1 MGDSVEIKI
10 PYGTGVMKANI
21 PAVNYQEIAVP
32 VEPLQPVEDEVEEIK
47 RSLLHP
53 FGSRTLS
60 QMVKAGDKVAIIVSD
75 YTRPTPT
82 GRILGPVL
90 AELHDR
96 GVPAEHI
103 TIVIACGLHEP
114 SPLSSLTIMLGQDVL
129 DRYKVINHNAD
140 DSENLV
146 LVGHTSQ
153 GIPVRINKIVK
164 EADVRISIGSI
175 DPHRFAGWS
184 GGAKNILPGV
194 AARETVN
201 AHHILLQNPAVGL
214 GRTEG
219 NPFREQLEEAAR
231 LAKLDLII
239 NVVLTAT
246 KKIASIVA
254 GDLVAAHRAG
264 VEFAHRRMQV
274 NVKQRADVVIASPGG
289 SPRDGEFWQTEGKC
303 LGPVADVVKEGG
315 IVIAVAQCLKGVGND
330 EFAQYLSSMD
340 YREMKEALETGPF
353 SMALAKAY
361 KFAKLA
367 EKATV
372 YLVTE
377 GLAATVFA
385 KIPVVI
391 CTTLEETVH
400 QVLERNPGASVLVVP
415 DASGVVMNVAD

>member
-1 MGDSVEIKI
+1 MGDSVEIRI
-10 PYGTGVMKANI
+10 PYGTGVMKASI
-21 PAVNYQEIAVP
+21 PAVNYQETAVP
-32 VEPLQPVEDEVEEIK
+32 VEPLQPLEDEVGEIK
-47 RSLLHP
+47 RALLHP
-53 FGSRTLS
+53 FGSKTLS
-60 QMVKAGDKVAIIVSD
+60 QLVKAGDKVTIIVSD

-114 SPLSSLTIMLGQDVL
+114 SPLSSLTAMLGQDVL
-129 DRYKVINHNAD
+129 NRYKVTNHNAD

-146 LVGHTSQ
+146 LVGQTSQ

-164 EADVRISIGSI
+164 EADIRISIGSI

-201 AHHILLQNPAVGL
+201 AHHILLQNSAVGL

-231 LAKLDLII
+231 LAKLDFII

-246 KKIASIVA
+246 KKIAYIVA
-254 GDLVAAHRAG
+254 GDVVAAHRAG

-274 NVKQRADVVIASPGG
+274 NVKQQADVVIASPGG

-303 LGPVADVVKEGG
+303 LGPVADVVKDGG

-340 YREMKEALETGPF
+340 YSEMKEALETGPF

-377 GLAATVFA
+377 GLAATAFA

-391 CTTLEETVH
+391 STTLEETIRR
-400 QVLERNPGASVLVVP
+400 VLEGNQDASVLVVP